1 MTMSTRDDLPQ
12 TLMESGWIELDPV
25 HHIPVV
31 VRRGMTVLTNEGC
44 TAGHVAAV
52 VMDSCSGKVTHL
64 VLGRL
69 IQTLEYRLA
78 SIDLIE
84 AVDKEEILLRIFHPV
99 EESLPIWHGA

>member
-1 MTMSTRDDLPQ
+1 MSARDDLSQ
-12 TLMESGWIELDPV
+12 TLMESGAVELDPMR
-25 HHIPVV
+25 HIPVA

-52 VMDSCSGKVTHL
+52 VVDSRSGKVTHL

-78 SIDLIE
+78 PIDLIA
-84 AVDKEEILLRIFHPV
+84 AVDKEEVLLRICHPIA
-99 EESLPIWHGA
+99 ESLPIWHDV